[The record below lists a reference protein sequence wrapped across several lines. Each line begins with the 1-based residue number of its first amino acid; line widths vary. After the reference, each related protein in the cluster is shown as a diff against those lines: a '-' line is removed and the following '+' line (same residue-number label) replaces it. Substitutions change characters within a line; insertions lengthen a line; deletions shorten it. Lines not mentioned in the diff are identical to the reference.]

1 MSARFVACQVCA
13 RHVREGDRA
22 CPFCGAG
29 APVVGPR
36 RTIPGRLSRAAMHAA
51 GAAGAFIP
59 LNDCSSGGGEAFYGA
74 PCVDGSCN
82 YAYDAGQDGG
92 YDGAVEV
99 FYGGSCVGEECG
111 VAPVPDAGAD
121 AQGGED
127 APSGDAAG
135 DGPLGDGAVGDGPT
149 DGG

>member
-51 GAAGAFIP
+51 GAAGAFLT
-59 LNDCSSGGGEAFYGA
+59 LNDCSSGGGAVEGFYGA

-82 YAYDAGQDGG
+82 YAYDSGQTGYEGG
-92 YDGAVEV
+92 GEP

-121 AQGGED
+121 ADAGGED
-127 APSGDAAG
+127 GPSGDAPG
-135 DGPLGDGAVGDGPT
+135 DGTVGDGPT
-149 DGG
+149 DAGDGG